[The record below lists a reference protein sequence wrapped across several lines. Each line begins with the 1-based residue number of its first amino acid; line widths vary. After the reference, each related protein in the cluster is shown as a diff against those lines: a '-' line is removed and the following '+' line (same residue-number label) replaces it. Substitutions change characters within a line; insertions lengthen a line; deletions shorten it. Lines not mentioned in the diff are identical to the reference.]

1 MSVSGPLGASPQS
14 KTAEITARALSGRR
28 RAGRRAGFAT
38 PTWAALG
45 LGGVLVCAL
54 VLAVGAAGTDT
65 LLPESVR
72 PVPRWLAG
80 PFGAS
85 GLHLGIGVLVALFTV
100 MFAAYVICVRSAGR
114 LSPRLT
120 LMAIAAVHAIVLLA
134 PPLLST
140 DVFSY
145 QAYARIWA
153 VYGANPYLQGPH
165 AIALDPLYPFVGAK
179 WVSTPSAYGPL
190 FTALSFA
197 TAHLSIAA
205 STLAYKA
212 IAAVASLS
220 TVALVWNCARLR
232 GLDPTRAVVIV
243 AMNPLVVVYGVGGGH
258 NDLLMLALMMAGVYA
273 FLAHRDRLAG
283 VMPVLAAA
291 VKLTGGLFLPFAL
304 VAGGGLG
311 APRRRKNLLL
321 GAGATA
327 IVVAGFG
334 FAAFGSG
341 QLHLLGTL
349 QQTQSEGDWHSIPG
363 FISTAL
369 GLGTIGRITGM
380 VLGVAFIAVF
390 LWLLREVWR
399 GELDPLDAAGWSSI
413 ALLITAGSI
422 LPWYVAWLMPFTALA
437 TDRRLWRATVPVIA
451 VVQVI
456 VLIGYLP
463 HNGPF
468 PRF

>member
-14 KTAEITARALSGRR
+14 KAADFKARVL
-28 RAGRRAGFAT
+28 AGRRTGHRGAALAT
-38 PTWAALG
+38 PIWAAVG
-45 LGGVLVCAL
+45 LGGVLVCSL
-54 VLAVGAAGTDT
+54 VLAIGAAQTDT

-72 PVPRWLAG
+72 PVPQWLAG

-85 GLHLGIGVLVALFTV
+85 GLHIGVGVVIGLFTLMFGAYLVAV
-100 MFAAYVICVRSAGR
+100 QSAGR
-114 LSPRLT
+114 LSPRVT
-120 LMAIAAVHAIVLLA
+120 LMAIAGVHAIVLLA

-165 AIALDPLYPFVGAK
+165 AFLLDSIYPFVGAK
-179 WVSTPSAYGPL
+179 WVNTPSAYGPL
-190 FTALSFA
+190 FTGLSFV

-205 STLAYKA
+205 SALSYKA
-212 IAAVASLS
+212 IAALASLS

-273 FLAHRDRLAG
+273 FLAHRDRMAG

-311 APRRRKNLLL
+311 AQRRRKDLVL
-321 GAGATA
+321 GAGAA
-327 IVVAGFG
+327 IVVVAGFG
-334 FAAFGSG
+334 FTAFGSG
-341 QLHLLGTL
+341 QLNLPLTL

-363 FISTAL
+363 FLSTAL
-369 GLGTIGRITGM
+369 GLGTLGRITGM
-380 VLGVAFIAVF
+380 VLGVVFVAVF
-390 LWLLREVWR
+390 VMLLRRVWR
-399 GELDPLDAAGWSSI
+399 GELDPIDAAAWTSI

-437 TDRRLWRATVPVIA
+437 SDRRLWRTSVLVIG
-451 VVQVI
+451 VVQAI

-463 HNGPF
+463 HHGIPLGP
-468 PRF
+468 